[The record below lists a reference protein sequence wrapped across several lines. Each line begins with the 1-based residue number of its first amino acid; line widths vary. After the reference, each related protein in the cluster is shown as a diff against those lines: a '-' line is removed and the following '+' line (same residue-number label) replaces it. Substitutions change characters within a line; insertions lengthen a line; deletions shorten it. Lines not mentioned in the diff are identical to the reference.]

1 MLKCISIKKSI
12 MIIIVMLFINLMKNS
27 YSDDFYDYP
36 LYILVDACNITQER
50 YDPKEVSQ
58 DEMLEGREKYRLC
71 MNFIMS
77 LSTTLNGRCMATNK
91 KNLSPEETFTFADL
105 SEVHSTQDLIKE
117 VIIYSKKNP
126 HFNNQIAWLHAS
138 KAISQKWPCKKLF

>member
-1 MLKCISIKKSI
+1 
-12 MIIIVMLFINLMKNS
+12 MLFINLMKNS

-77 LSTTLNGRCMATNK
+77 LSTTLNDN
-91 KNLSPEETFTFADL
+91 FTFL
-105 SEVHSTQDLIKE
+105 LLI
-117 VIIYSKKNP
+117 
-126 HFNNQIAWLHAS
+126 
-138 KAISQKWPCKKLF
+138 KKLFVLLNLSNI